1 MTIEHTWKP
10 VTLLLVEYPVGDH
23 LGLALAWLSFFPIF
37 FIIGCLSI
45 VLLRRDLHT
54 ITFLAGIFINEGI
67 NLIIKKYLKH
77 PRPVMDPGR
86 YKLSSYGMPSDHA
99 QATSFIVTYLCL
111 FVLLRLYRNASLLED
126 LWKYILCCCLV
137 GIGGG
142 VAFSRVYLG
151 YHTWSQVGC
160 GSLLGV
166 LAGLAWFLL
175 VHWHLSN
182 YFSLLANSPIGNQ
195 LLLRD
200 CSTIPNVLYFEY
212 VHIKK
217 ESTHRQRRKGSC

>member
-1 MTIEHTWKP
+1 
-10 VTLLLVEYPVGDH
+10 
-23 LGLALAWLSFFPIF
+23 
-37 FIIGCLSI
+37 
-45 VLLRRDLHT
+45 
-54 ITFLAGIFINEGI
+54 
-67 NLIIKKYLKH
+67 
-77 PRPVMDPGR
+77 MDPGR

-142 VAFSRVYLG
+142 VAFS
-151 YHTWSQVGC
+151 
-160 GSLLGV
+160 
-166 LAGLAWFLL
+166 
-175 VHWHLSN
+175 
-182 YFSLLANSPIGNQ
+182 
-195 LLLRD
+195 
-200 CSTIPNVLYFEY
+200 STIPNVLYFEY